1 MKKMK
6 SETNEHVL
14 TLWKRNEN
22 SEQRKIIKLVT
33 LWMETK
39 SGETNES
46 VLTLLKRN
54 ENSKRLLS

>member
-14 TLWKRNEN
+14 TMLKRNERTA
-22 SEQRKIIKLVT
+22 QDIKLVA
-33 LWMETK
+33 LRIEMK
-39 SGETNES
+39 SGEKNES

-54 ENSKRLLS
+54 ENSARLLS